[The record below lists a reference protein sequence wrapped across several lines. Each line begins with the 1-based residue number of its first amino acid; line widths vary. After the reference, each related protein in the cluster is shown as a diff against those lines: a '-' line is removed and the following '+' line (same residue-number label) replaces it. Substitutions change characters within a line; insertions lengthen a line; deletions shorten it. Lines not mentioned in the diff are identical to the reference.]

1 MVTLV
6 NSSLWKKIF
15 FFMHRKHQFLC
26 FYLQRK
32 FQESPSVMLL
42 NCARLTYAVKSHC
55 NYFGPFY
62 LFSCDPE
69 RSHKSFSLLM
79 ISFVHIVQFCIEN
92 SLVEKKPVTFN
103 SNTLLDAKWQFS
115 LNTYVGDTCVTTL
128 TIQNNNEK
136 SFRII
141 LNL

>member
-1 MVTLV
+1 
-6 NSSLWKKIF
+6 
-15 FFMHRKHQFLC
+15 
-26 FYLQRK
+26 
-32 FQESPSVMLL
+32 MLL

-62 LFSCDPE
+62 VFSCDPE

-79 ISFVHIVQFCIEN
+79 ISFVHIVQLCIEN
-92 SLVEKKPVTFN
+92 SLVEKKTVTFN
-103 SNTLLDAKWQFS
+103 SDTLLDAKWQFS

-128 TIQNNNEK
+128 TIQNNNNEK

>member
-6 NSSLWKKIF
+6 NLVCRQNYSFLCT
-15 FFMHRKHQFLC
+15 RKHQFLF

-42 NCARLTYAVKSHC
+42 NCARLTYAVKSHY

-62 LFSCDPE
+62 LFSSSDPE

-79 ISFVHIVQFCIEN
+79 ISFVHIVQ
-92 SLVEKKPVTFN
+92 LPVTFN
-103 SNTLLDAKWQFS
+103 SDTLLDAKWQFS
-115 LNTYVGDTCVTTL
+115 LNTYAGDTCVTTL
-128 TIQNNNEK
+128 TIQNNNNEK
-136 SFRII
+136 IGLFQ
-141 LNL
+141 NNP

>member
-6 NSSLWKKIF
+6 NSSLWKKII
-15 FFMHRKHQFLC
+15 L
-26 FYLQRK
+26 FYA
-32 FQESPSVMLL
+32 QESINFYVFIYKENFKNHRLSVMLL

-79 ISFVHIVQFCIEN
+79 ISFVHIVQLCIEN
-92 SLVEKKPVTFN
+92 SLVEKK
-103 SNTLLDAKWQFS
+103 SH
-115 LNTYVGDTCVTTL
+115 
-128 TIQNNNEK
+128 IQLQYIVRCKMAIFTQYLCRRYLCNYFDHTK
-136 SFRII
+136 
-141 LNL
+141 

>member
-1 MVTLV
+1 ME
-6 NSSLWKKIF
+6 KII
-15 FFMHRKHQFLC
+15 L
-26 FYLQRK
+26 FYA
-32 FQESPSVMLL
+32 QESINFYVFIYKENFKNHRLSVMLL

-92 SLVEKKPVTFN
+92 SLVEKKTVTFN
-103 SNTLLDAKWQFS
+103 SDTLLDAKWQFS

-128 TIQNNNEK
+128 TIQNNNNEK

>member
-1 MVTLV
+1 ME
-6 NSSLWKKIF
+6 KIILF
-15 FFMHRKHQFLC
+15 YAQESINFC

-79 ISFVHIVQFCIEN
+79 ISFVHIVQFCIET
-92 SLVEKKPVTFN
+92 SLVEKKN
-103 SNTLLDAKWQFS
+103 SN
-115 LNTYVGDTCVTTL
+115 
-128 TIQNNNEK
+128 IQLRYIVRCKMAIFTQYLCRRYLCNYFDHTK
-136 SFRII
+136 
-141 LNL
+141 